1 MKHLTCA
8 FLITMLVA
16 VPALAQQKD
25 TKKPVEIAS
34 DTLEVLQNEQ
44 KAIFVGNVIAT
55 QGNINMRAERMVVFY
70 RETPGAGAAPVA
82 PGGAK
87 GIYRVEAF
95 GSVVFRT
102 PTETGQGD
110 QAVYNVDTET
120 VDLTGNV
127 TLTRDKN
134 VLKGTSLSYNMTT
147 GRSILNSSSGAT
159 SGRVRGLFVPSQ
171 TGATQ

>member
-1 MKHLTCA
+1 MKQWIRAVC
-8 FLITMLVA
+8 IVMLA
-16 VPALAQQKD
+16 ATAHAQQAD
-25 TKKPVEIAS
+25 TKKPMEVAS

-70 RETPGAGAAPVA
+70 RETPSGKQTTSSAV
-82 PGGAK
+82 GGEK
-87 GIYRVEAF
+87 GIYRVEAYGNVIF
-95 GSVVFRT
+95 TT

-120 VDLTGNV
+120 VDLMGNV

-134 VLKGTSLSYNMTT
+134 VLKGTSLTYNMAT
-147 GRSILNSSSGAT
+147 GRSILNSSSGQT
-159 SGRVRGLFVPSQ
+159 GGRVRGLFIPNQS
-171 TGATQ
+171 GAK

>member
-1 MKHLTCA
+1 MKQIIA
-8 FLITMLVA
+8 ALIVLAAATA
-16 VPALAQQKD
+16 HAQQTD
-25 TKKPVEIAS
+25 TKQPVEVAS

-70 RETPGAGAAPVA
+70 REGPQGAGATD
-82 PGGAK
+82 GGMGAK
-87 GIYRVEAF
+87 GIHRIEAQGNVIF
-95 GSVVFRT
+95 TT
-102 PTETGQGD
+102 PTETAQGS

-120 VDLTGNV
+120 VDLVGNV

-147 GRSILNSSSGAT
+147 GRSILNSTSGAT
-159 SGRVRGLFVPSQ
+159 GGRVRGLFVPNQS
-171 TGATQ
+171 GAAQ